1 MSSYLDNGKSII
13 LDCVLTDTARFRL
26 ASGDVAK
33 LKITKF
39 ALADDEI
46 NYGRYQKNHASGSAW
61 RDLEILQTPVLEA
74 FTNNASSMKY
84 KLISVIENNLMY
96 MPQLLLNEK
105 GQVSHGP
112 TAGRNTQTFLNANS
126 NNITHTT
133 SPAVKGIYM
142 VTADLATEDKLGNKN
157 FGILFGVGNGKCLIR
172 IDQGINTE
180 TVNELSP
187 FPKLSQRFPDL
198 YESAYTIQMP
208 HHLVHLVDYNGN
220 ARTPSFI
227 DDDQIALYTVGTTV
241 TVSAGVSIAGGT
253 FVRENDCEADGSQVG
268 DCAANEV
275 HKGPR
280 GSILEFL
287 LHTTQDVQS
296 STYFFE
302 RYGGTF
308 SGLKTPGGVSG
319 TYYYIDHNIKITGL
333 NTGVSIDVPIRI
345 IKYKED
351 A

>member
-105 GQVSHGP
+105 GQQ
-112 TAGRNTQTFLNANS
+112 AGGMNTQTFLNAN
-126 NNITHTT
+126 NGGGGEAHVT

-157 FGILFGVGNGKCLIR
+157 FGILFGASGQGKCIIR

-180 TVNELSP
+180 TINELSP
-187 FPKLSQRFPDL
+187 SSPLIQRFPDL
-198 YESAYTIQMP
+198 YEGAYTIQMP
-208 HHLVHLVDYNGN
+208 HHLVQLIDQNYNSI
-220 ARTPSFI
+220 TPSFI
-227 DDDQIALYTVGTTV
+227 DDDQIALYTVASNIHSGGSGALAAV
-241 TVSAGVSIAGGT
+241 GT
-253 FVRENDCEADGSQVG
+253 FVRENGCIDDGTVTG
-268 DCAANEV
+268 DCASGEV

-287 LHTTQDVQS
+287 LRTTQDVQS

-302 RYGGTF
+302 RYGNTF
-308 SGLKTPGGVSG
+308 DGLKSGGGVSG